1 MLTFSGFAAEW
12 DHRFELLPYARHKRE
27 TVYDLET
34 HSRDEESNEVPVSAK
49 KNEPTTPVPVEAVS
63 GEPAVSLQ
71 LGAVKQPRR
80 RTIILVEDVDFIT
93 MHNIL
98 YYLYTGCVNLHFL
111 VDNSQEFEGP
121 GYPDEA
127 DAFLLFRAAN
137 MYMLEG
143 LEDRCYHYLSATCS
157 SENIIERLFET
168 PECAQHDKIRN
179 MYLEYLN
186 KNFDSIKNTKPWE
199 DMMLGLTENSEEL
212 LAHKS
217 KLLFEISK
225 MTFGS
230 GDAAM

>member
-1 MLTFSGFAAEW
+1 M
-12 DHRFELLPYARHKRE
+12 
-27 TVYDLET
+27 
-34 HSRDEESNEVPVSAK
+34 
-49 KNEPTTPVPVEAVS
+49 
-63 GEPAVSLQ
+63 
-71 LGAVKQPRR
+71 
-80 RTIILVEDVDFIT
+80 
-93 MHNIL
+93 
-98 YYLYTGCVNLHFL
+98 HFL
-111 VDNSQEFEGP
+111 VDNSQELEGP

-127 DAFLLFRAAN
+127 DAFLLYRAAN

-168 PECAQHDKIRN
+168 LECAQHDKIRN